1 MTIEPI
7 SSAMTYQAQ
16 ATQKIQPTEK
26 STTEITE
33 DSAKEATVSKDIT
46 TAIVQKAEGKN
57 EESSSETGEQST
69 SDQLR
74 KSTEQINKS
83 VEQINRKM
91 SNSEVQ
97 FGIHDKTNRITI
109 KIIDKETKEVIKEL
123 PPEKTLD
130 MIAKAWELAG
140 ILVDEKL

>member
-16 ATQKIQPTEK
+16 ATTKIKPVEKPTAEL
-26 STTEITE
+26 TE
-33 DSAKEATVSKDIT
+33 DSVKDATVSKDLT
-46 TAIVQKAEGKN
+46 TAAMPKVEGKN
-57 EESSSETGEQST
+57 EESSSDSSEQSAAE
-69 SDQLR
+69 QMR
-74 KSTEQINKS
+74 KSAEQINKS
-83 VEQINRKM
+83 VEQINKRM